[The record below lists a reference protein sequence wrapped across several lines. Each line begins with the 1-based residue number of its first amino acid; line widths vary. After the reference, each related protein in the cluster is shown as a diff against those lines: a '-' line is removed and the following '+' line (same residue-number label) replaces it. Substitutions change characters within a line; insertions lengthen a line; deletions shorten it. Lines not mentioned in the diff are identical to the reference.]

1 MTLNA
6 TCARRELLCGF
17 SFIGMKQTFLRHETN
32 VSSAGNF
39 CFMRMEE
46 KRQEEEKEKGILY
59 NKKGKK

>member
-1 MTLNA
+1 MTSNA
-6 TCARRELLCGF
+6 TCVRKELLCGF
-17 SFIGMKQTFLRHETN
+17 SFIGVKQTFLRQETN